1 MARVSKTQWSFAGD
15 LFPEAG
21 QKPTESVSELT
32 QKLKLQLE
40 SGFADRRVA
49 GEVSN
54 FRLQGSGHA
63 YFVLKDAGAQ
73 LSCVLF
79 RGQGGAGR
87 AALRDGAQVVLGG
100 DITVYEPRGNY
111 QLRVTSVEVQ
121 GVGALQAAFER
132 LKEKLSAEGLFDAD
146 RKRPIAR
153 YPGRIGLVTSA
164 TGAAIQDVLHVL
176 SRRFCPEVILNPVR
190 VQGSGAAQEIA
201 AAIGR
206 LNRFSK
212 SVQPLDVILVTRGG
226 GSLEDLWCFNEEVVA
241 RAIAASEVP
250 VVSAVGHE
258 IDFTISDF
266 VADFRAATPS
276 AAAEILTQDWV
287 DSRDFVESAGRRLA
301 LLAQRRLERSRNGME
316 GWVRRWSRLHPRRRL
331 EARSQRLDDAVESL
345 RREVARSV
353 RILGRVLEGHRQR
366 MLSQRPRTRV
376 KAGQQELLRLR
387 SALAAIS
394 SRELLRRRQRLDG
407 LVTRLRLLSPQNVL
421 DRGYSLTL
429 DAETGA
435 VVRDVSGLI
444 PGKRLHT
451 RLQSGEVSS
460 VVTRVLD
467 GVPSDPSLK

>member
-1 MARVSKTQWSFAGD
+1 
-15 LFPEAG
+15 
-21 QKPTESVSELT
+21 
-32 QKLKLQLE
+32 
-40 SGFADRRVA
+40 
-49 GEVSN
+49 
-54 FRLQGSGHA
+54 
-63 YFVLKDAGAQ
+63 
-73 LSCVLF
+73 
-79 RGQGGAGR
+79 
-87 AALRDGAQVVLGG
+87 VVLGG

-132 LKEKLSAEGLFDAD
+132 LKEKLSAEGLFDAA
-146 RKRPIAR
+146 RKRPIPR

-176 SRRFCPEVILNPVR
+176 SRRFCPEVILDPVR

-212 SVQPLDVILVTRGG
+212 SVEPLDVILVTRGG
-226 GSLEDLWCFNEEVVA
+226 GSLEDLWCFNEEAVA
-241 RAIAASEVP
+241 RAIAGSEVP

-301 LLAQRRLERSRNGME
+301 LLAQRRLERSRTGME

-353 RILGRVLEGHRQR
+353 RILGRVLDGHRQR
-366 MLSQRPRTRV
+366 MLSQRPRMRV

-387 SALAAIS
+387 SALAAIP

-407 LVTRLRLLSPQNVL
+407 LVARLRLLSPQNVL

-467 GVPSDPSLK
+467 GVSSDPSLK

>member
-435 VVRDVSGLI
+435 VVRDVGGLI

>member
-1 MARVSKTQWSFAGD
+1 
-15 LFPEAG
+15 
-21 QKPTESVSELT
+21 
-32 QKLKLQLE
+32 
-40 SGFADRRVA
+40 VA

-87 AALRDGAQVVLGG
+87 VALRDGAQVVLGG

-132 LKEKLSAEGLFDAD
+132 LKEKLSAEGLFDAA
-146 RKRPIAR
+146 RKRPIPR

-176 SRRFCPEVILNPVR
+176 SRRFCPEVILDPVR

-212 SVQPLDVILVTRGG
+212 SVEPLDVILVTRGG
-226 GSLEDLWCFNEEVVA
+226 GSLEDLWCFNEEAVA
-241 RAIAASEVP
+241 RAIAGSEVP

-301 LLAQRRLERSRNGME
+301 LLAQRRLERSRTGME

-353 RILGRVLEGHRQR
+353 RILGRVLDGHRQR
-366 MLSQRPRTRV
+366 MLSQRPRMRV
-376 KAGQQELLRLR
+376 KVGQQELLRLR
-387 SALAAIS
+387 SALAAIP

-407 LVTRLRLLSPQNVL
+407 LVARLRLLSPQNVL

-467 GVPSDPSLK
+467 GVSSDPSLK

>member
-1 MARVSKTQWSFAGD
+1 MARVSKTQCSFAGD

-21 QKPTESVSELT
+21 QKPPESVSELT
-32 QKLKLQLE
+32 QKLKKQLE
-40 SGFADRRVA
+40 SEFADRRVA

-87 AALRDGAQVVLGG
+87 TALRDGAQVVLGG

-132 LKEKLSAEGLFDAD
+132 LKEKLSAEGLFDAA

-153 YPGRIGLVTSA
+153 YPSRIGLVTSA

-176 SRRFCPEVILNPVR
+176 SRRFCPEVILDPVR
-190 VQGSGAAQEIA
+190 VQGAGAAQEIA

-301 LLAQRRLERSRNGME
+301 LLAQRRLERSRTSME

-345 RREVARSV
+345 RREVGRSV

-387 SALAAIS
+387 STLAAIP

-435 VVRDVSGLI
+435 VVRDVSGLV
-444 PGKRLHT
+444 PGKRLQT

-467 GVPSDPSLK
+467 GVSSDPSLK

>member
-32 QKLKLQLE
+32 QKLKQQLE

-132 LKEKLSAEGLFDAD
+132 LKEKLSAEGLFDAA
-146 RKRPIAR
+146 RKRPIPR

-176 SRRFCPEVILNPVR
+176 SRRFCPEVILDPVR

-301 LLAQRRLERSRNGME
+301 LLAQRRLERSRTGME

-353 RILGRVLEGHRQR
+353 RILGRVLDGHRQR
-366 MLSQRPRTRV
+366 MLSQRPRMRV

-387 SALAAIS
+387 SALAAIP
-394 SRELLRRRQRLDG
+394 SREVLRRRQRLDG
-407 LVTRLRLLSPQNVL
+407 LVARLRLLSPQNVL

-467 GVPSDPSLK
+467 GVSSDPSLK